1 MASVYTT
8 GMKLE
13 YPQTGDKGDVFFP
26 ILERDIEKIN
36 NHTHNGLNAAKIS
49 TTDINKATVA
59 IPKESWTAQV
69 NGVWSQEVLI
79 PNDANYADVYIMIK
93 SAPAGE
99 QLFLDVKPVL
109 GQPKKF
115 IVYCNDNNVSAT
127 AHILV

>member
-49 TTDINKATVA
+49 TTDIIKATVA
-59 IPKESWTAQV
+59 IPSTSWTAQV

-93 SAPAGE
+93 SAAGD
-99 QLFLDVKPVL
+99 QLFLDVKPVD
-109 GQPKKF
+109 GNTKKF
-115 IVYCNDNNVSAT
+115 KVFSNDNGLNAT